1 MNIMIFPANI
11 YYIPLDPITLNEP
24 MFINGHTHINTDT
37 EYTCCNKVHQ
47 RDPGLSCTSLANF
60 LLEYFTLIVKY
71 RSGYSRNSETH
82 MLGSF
87 LLGKSVNS
95 GAVLAGTRIG
105 FGPRHCIGNI
115 NLASLPY
122 KSHINQNC
130 PAKLVPL
137 LEFLF
142 PHTRL
147 IFEAKLP

>member
-1 MNIMIFPANI
+1 MGTLISTPIQNIHVAIKSI
-11 YYIPLDPITLNEP
+11 RET
-24 MFINGHTHINTDT
+24 
-37 EYTCCNKVHQ
+37 Q
-47 RDPGLSCTSLANF
+47 GLVVPVWQISHWN
-60 LLEYFTLIVKY
+60 TLIVKY

-142 PHTRL
+142 PHTGL